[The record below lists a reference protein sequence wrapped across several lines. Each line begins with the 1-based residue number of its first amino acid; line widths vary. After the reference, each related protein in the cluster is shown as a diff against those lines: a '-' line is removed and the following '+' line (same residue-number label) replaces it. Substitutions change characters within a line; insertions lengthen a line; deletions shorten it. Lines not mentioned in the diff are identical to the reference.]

1 MQFLQKIRFMRRPTR
16 KARMAERM
24 VQETLKNKSRRI
36 CTEERLNAKP
46 LGCSVMTYIFSPF
59 RSEEIISK

>member
-1 MQFLQKIRFMRRPTR
+1 
-16 KARMAERM
+16 MAERM

-59 RSEEIISK
+59 RSEEMISK